1 LIQKLVNINRIKNQD
16 IHFQKGANW
25 FSITHSLA
33 KYILSKEAS
42 IEKTFKLSCYCD
54 EMFVQTLVYNSDF
67 KYKLYNQEF
76 NNNYLSCMRYIDWNG
91 GNPYVWK
98 INDYKELI
106 NSEYLFA
113 RKFDYNIDR
122 YIVDK
127 ISEKLTE
134 RINK

>member
-1 LIQKLVNINRIKNQD
+1 
-16 IHFQKGANW
+16 
-25 FSITHSLA
+25 
-33 KYILSKEAS
+33 
-42 IEKTFKLSCYCD
+42 
-54 EMFVQTLVYNSDF
+54 
-67 KYKLYNQEF
+67 
-76 NNNYLSCMRYIDWNG
+76 MRYIDWNR

-134 RINK
+134 RIDK